1 MEVDGRMYSGDA
13 KIADLVR
20 ERLQTKEKN
29 QNGREMVGAESR
41 KGKRDE
47 EGTYLLPPSFRS
59 AF

>member
-1 MEVDGRMYSGDA
+1 MYNGDA
-13 KIADLVR
+13 KIADLVS
-20 ERLQTKEKN
+20 ERLQTKEEN
-29 QNGREMVGAESR
+29 QNGREMVGGGSR